1 MAHIAQLLMKQ
12 TKQIKQTQTNNKTM
26 NVYDSHLYSEV
37 LKYYSERNAYFPS

>member
-12 TKQIKQTQTNNKTM
+12 TKQTQTNNKPM
-26 NVYDSHLYSEV
+26 NVYDSRLYSEV